1 MSGRSAGFLTPDSEL
16 GNRQYKNN
24 YGEEL
29 AEEIWNFGVE
39 GQKAIVDNI
48 RRLKLDVDLR
58 QQDSLLL

>member
-16 GNRQYKNN
+16 GSRQYKKN

-29 AEEIWNFGVE
+29 AEEIRNFGVE
-39 GQKAIVDNI
+39 GQKAIVDNV
-48 RRLKLDVDLR
+48 RTLKLDVDLR